1 MAMGKVAVGFNQLIE
16 HDYLQLRLYLMIRSV
31 STVFVLATG
40 DNYRLQSVEVAPERT
55 SSWHVDR

>member
-1 MAMGKVAVGFNQLIE
+1 MAMGKVAVGFNQLLE
-16 HDYLQLRLYLMIRSV
+16 HNYRQLCLYLMIRSV

-55 SSWHVDR
+55 SL